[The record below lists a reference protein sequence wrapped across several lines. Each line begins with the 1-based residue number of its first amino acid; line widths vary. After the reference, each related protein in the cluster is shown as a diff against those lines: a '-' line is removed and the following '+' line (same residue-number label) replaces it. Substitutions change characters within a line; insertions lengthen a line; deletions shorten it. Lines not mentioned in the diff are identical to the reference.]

1 LEKGKKRHSVVGREI
16 VPIRIGKGAVEGVKR
31 TVFPTISLKG
41 TGNRLLIVPITR
53 SQYLL
58 FFVFI
63 PLSNMS
69 DEDLTVLESKIVI
82 LGHTGVGKTSLVNQ
96 YVRGTFT
103 GTTQATIGA
112 AFMKKDV
119 IKDNHRII
127 FQIWDTAGQERFRA
141 MAPMYYRGAH
151 AAILVFD
158 VTSPDTL
165 DKISGWVEELQDHAN
180 EDIVMVLAANKCDLP
195 TEEGKSVST
204 SQSSAF
210 ADQIPAKLFETSAK
224 SGQGI
229 SELFAH
235 VAEQLLENS
244 KKQKTSGGSADT
256 TSSKK
261 NGVKLDDFSDLNM
274 SSNKGKCCG

>member
-1 LEKGKKRHSVVGREI
+1 
-16 VPIRIGKGAVEGVKR
+16 
-31 TVFPTISLKG
+31 
-41 TGNRLLIVPITR
+41 
-53 SQYLL
+53 
-58 FFVFI
+58 
-63 PLSNMS
+63 MS
-69 DEDLTVLESKIVI
+69 EDELTVLESKIVI

-119 IKDNHRII
+119 VMEGHRLI
-127 FQIWDTAGQERFRA
+127 FQLWDTAGQERFRA

-165 DKISGWVEELQDHAN
+165 QKISGWVEELQNHAN
-180 EDIVMVLAANKCDLP
+180 EDIVMVLAANKSDLP
-195 TEEGKSVST
+195 TEEGKSVSP
-204 SQSSAF
+204 SEAGAF

-229 SELFAH
+229 SELFTH
-235 VAEQLLENS
+235 VAEKLLENS
-244 KKQKTSGGSADT
+244 KAKKTQASNDT
-256 TSSKK
+256 GSKK
-261 NGVKLDDFSDLNM
+261 KAVKLDDFSDLNGN
-274 SSNKGKCCG
+274 SNKGRCC